1 MGERDGYLQPS
12 RERGGRRPSAQLYL
26 GGTLTIDEYL
36 YLRQGYSLLTQS
48 LDDCF
53 LGGEPRCQMPAG
65 PVMAGRVR
73 EFPLTEDPLGQTGAP
88 TERRLD
94 SIDLDQVDADSTISG
109 HRLHGYSTVTVLARL
124 RG

>member
-1 MGERDGYLQPS
+1 MGERDRYLQPS
-12 RERGGRRPSAQLYL
+12 RERKGRRPSTQLDL
-26 GGTLTIDEYL
+26 RGALAIGAYL
-36 YLRQGYSLLTQS
+36 YLRQRYPLLAES
-48 LDDCF
+48 LDHCL
-53 LGGEPRCQMPAG
+53 LGGEPRRQMPAG
-65 PVMAGRVR
+65 PGTTGRVR